1 MVVVSGFVKPTNKVI
16 VMGKPELQEYT
27 AEEAGIT
34 PGMVI
39 MSGTTQDLCK
49 IYTVGAGKGALGF
62 AGYEQSYQGGAD
74 VNSIYTRNRPEGL
87 TAAYAN
93 AAKIPVLFMSNMV
106 LLSKMAPG
114 SAAVKGDLL
123 AAYTG
128 GLLVAGQLT
137 RDGFAVRVPF
147 VENTT
152 ETATGLIIPA
162 GAVINDVFINVGTNA
177 AGSSI
182 DVGLLETGD
191 DAEVG
196 GDADGFLDGESCA
209 ATGRVQHVQF
219 NTDATKNTLGA
230 YLTAGDIKSGD
241 SSALFYSVPKQ
252 HVGDGVAKTLTYTT
266 SNHAV
271 AGDIFVVFDNIEVVG
286 KAVETVT
293 AGAAVMV
300 QALI

>member
-147 VENTT
+147 VKNTT

-162 GAVINDVFINVGTNA
+162 GAVINDVFINVVTNA

-182 DVGLLETGD
+182 DVGLAEVTG
-191 DAEVG
+191 AEVG
-196 GDADGFLDGESCA
+196 GDADGFLDGEACT

-230 YLTAGDIKSGD
+230 YLTAGDVKSAD

-266 SNHAV
+266 SNHTV
-271 AGDIFVVFDNIEVVG
+271 AGDIFVVFDNLEVVG